1 MFADCLCE
9 NTHDKDRAKMRRL
22 IQWRRGEVNAVY
34 HEKELIDILVAM
46 SRKLEEY
53 MQGMLGRRRNLL
65 GLIAQMQKLQFS
77 LDLFSPVV
85 DIDDMEERQQ
95 IDIEVNPLN
104 VFMEVHPFDLMASDM
119 AGIVTYFELDEDIR
133 EMAEVLHTFQDS
145 RLFKACWEKAAK
157 LLVDEEMDEPDII
170 ATPEMIH
177 DDIFTPSYEEYKKIY
192 TCLKDGHITLAQVN
206 ELFADYKGKYEELAQ
221 QLDLMCRI
229 EKGSNTDWI
238 LRRVQQIEQYHE
250 LHLAVAS
257 ATIIMTVKETLGL
270 QGDFRALETLMEA
283 VSGHVLTSFARP
295 REFSIKGI
303 LSKSPF
309 CLFPIFLC
317 IFPYELYCS

>member
-1 MFADCLCE
+1 MKNTCKVCRQEKKCARFDC
-9 NTHDKDRAKMRRL
+9 
-22 IQWRRGEVNAVY
+22 
-34 HEKELIDILVAM
+34 
-46 SRKLEEY
+46 
-53 MQGMLGRRRNLL
+53 
-65 GLIAQMQKLQFS
+65 QMQKLQFS

-95 IDIEVNPLN
+95 IDIEVNPLSF
-104 VFMEVHPFDLMASDM
+104 FMEVHPFDLMASDM
-119 AGIVTYFELDEDIR
+119 AGIVTYFKLDEDIR

-157 LLVDEEMDEPDII
+157 LLVDEEMDEPDMI

-177 DDIFTPSYEEYKKIY
+177 DDIFTPSYEEYKTIY

-206 ELFADYKGKYEELAQ
+206 ELFGDYEGKYEELAQ
-221 QLDLMCRI
+221 QLNLMCRI
-229 EKGSNTDWI
+229 EKRSNTDWI

-283 VSGHVLTSFARP
+283 VSGHVLTSF
-295 REFSIKGI
+295 
-303 LSKSPF
+303 
-309 CLFPIFLC
+309 C
-317 IFPYELYCS
+317 